1 MRHKINK
8 KSHFDVHHLKRQ
20 VDSFLDATVDAR
32 LMSERDKDYYDGYQW
47 TEREIHDL
55 KKRNQA
61 PIVVNRVKPK
71 VEGLKGLLTI
81 RTTDIKAFPRNKQDE
96 DSAHAVT
103 DALRYVAENN
113 DFDNIKLDVFED
125 KVIQG
130 YGAAITEIELDNKG
144 KPQIKINRI
153 PWDRFYYDPHSSR
166 KDFKDSK
173 FMGQMLWMDKE
184 DIKDIFPDADLALME
199 DQSVSEDQ
207 TFEDKPRWFLRQEG
221 RIRIRIAQHYFL
233 KHNEW
238 HVAAF
243 TNDVFLTEPQLSPFL
258 DEEGEPTNPIEVDA
272 AYIDRNNQRYSE
284 VRNFIDQQNEINHRR
299 SKALHLLSSRQ
310 TKSRKGAIDD
320 VAALKRELAKPDG
333 HVEING
339 EGGDFELLN
348 TNDFTLGQFQLY
360 QDAKAELDAV
370 SLNAQLSGERQQGDL
385 SGVAINKLQ
394 SAGAMEVNS
403 LYNSTA
409 GWEKRI
415 YRQIWA
421 RIKQF
426 WNEEKWIRITDD
438 QDNLR
443 WVGLNTQ
450 ITLQTFLEERI
461 NDESESLEVR
471 TGAAA
476 AFRVLLANQDPRL
489 KTIIDISN
497 GTVEMD
503 VDIILEQSFDVINI
517 QQEQFQILAQFAQ
530 SSQDID
536 IIELIELS
544 QLRNKDQLIEKIEQ
558 RRTAAA
564 QAAGNLAQ
572 SESQKLQVNNAKTFA
587 DTQVS
592 TEKAKQTAIENQ
604 ILITDPNRVSSIS
617 V

>member
-1 MRHKINK
+1 MKEKINK
-8 KSHFDVHHLKRQ
+8 EIDVHDLKRQ

-32 LMSERDKDYYDGYQW
+32 TMSERDKDFYDGYQW
-47 TEREIHDL
+47 TEQEIQTL
-55 KKRNQA
+55 RKRNQA

-71 VEGLKGLLTI
+71 VEGLKGLLSI
-81 RTTDIKAFPRNKQDE
+81 RATDIKAFPRNKKDE
-96 DSAHAVT
+96 KSAHAVT

-113 DFDNIKLDVFED
+113 DFDNIKLDVFEN
-125 KVIQG
+125 KIIQG
-130 YGAAITEIELDNKG
+130 YGAAITEIELNKKG
-144 KPQIKINRI
+144 EPQIKINRI
-153 PWDRFYYDPHSSR
+153 PWDRFYYDPHSYR

-173 FMGQMLWMDKE
+173 FMGQMLWMDRE
-184 DIKDIFPDADLALME
+184 DVKNIFPDADLDLLE
-199 DQSVSEDQ
+199 DQSAAEDE
-207 TFEDKPRWFLRQEG
+207 TFEDKPRWFLKQDG
-221 RIRIRIAQHYFL
+221 RIRIRIAQHYFM
-233 KHNEW
+233 KKNIW

-243 TNDVFLTEPQLSPFL
+243 TDSVFLAEPQVSPFL
-258 DEEGEPTNPIEVDA
+258 DEEGEPSNPIEADS
-272 AYIDRNNQRYSE
+272 AYIDRNNLRYSE

-320 VAALKRELAKPDG
+320 VPALKRELAKPDG
-333 HVEING
+333 HIEVNG
-339 EGGDFELLN
+339 DGGDFEVLN
-348 TNDFTLGQFQLY
+348 TSDFTIGQFELY
-360 QDAKAELDAV
+360 KDAKAELDAV
-370 SLNAQLSGERQQGDL
+370 SLNAQLAGERQQGDL

-394 SAGAMEVNS
+394 SAGAMEINS
-403 LYNSTA
+403 LYNGTA

-426 WNEEKWIRITDD
+426 WNEEKWIRITED

-450 ITLQTFLEERI
+450 ITLQKFLEERI
-461 NDESESLEVR
+461 NDESQSLEVR

-476 AFRVLLANQDPRL
+476 AFQVLLKTQDPRL
-489 KTIIDISN
+489 QTIVDINN
-497 GTVEMD
+497 GTAEMD

-517 QQEQFQILAQFAQ
+517 QQEQFQIIAQFAQ
-530 SSQDID
+530 SSKDID
-536 IIELIELS
+536 IIELIDLS

-558 RRTAAA
+558 RRAAAA

-572 SESQKLQVNNAKTFA
+572 SESQKLQVGNAKTFA
-587 DTQVS
+587 EAQVS

-604 ILITDPNRVSSIS
+604 ILVTDPNRISSIS